1 MSASFF
7 LVGAGN
13 DCHAAAILSREH
25 GNPTVEKRFRLEKL
39 GM

>member
-7 LVGAGN
+7 LVVAGN
-13 DCHAAAILSREH
+13 DCDAAAIVRER
-25 GNPTVEKRFRLEKL
+25 GNPTVEKQFRLEKL